1 VVAVLVTP
9 LRRAQIVVATVAIVA
24 GVVGAAVA
32 RTSRR
37 GVVVGIGELD
47 VNLYTVNLAGS
58 MLLLGVG
65 VIAITS
71 VLSDTP
77 VPLFVAAGL
86 AGALALYGLL
96 AWRDDTRN
104 PLGFDGRTITL
115 LVGLAASYAAL
126 GWAASRPR
134 RPAG

>member
-1 VVAVLVTP
+1 MTP
-9 LRRAQIVVATVAIVA
+9 LRRAQVVVATVAIVA
-24 GVVGAAVA
+24 GIVGAAVA

-37 GVVVGIGELD
+37 GVVVGLSELD
-47 VNLYTVNLAGS
+47 LNLYTVNLAGS
-58 MLLLGVG
+58 LLLLGIG
-65 VIAITS
+65 VVALTS

-77 VPLFVAAGL
+77 VALFAAAGL
-86 AGALALYGLL
+86 SAALAFYGLA

-126 GWAASRPR
+126 GWAASRPK

>member
-1 VVAVLVTP
+1 VDAVLVSP

-37 GVVVGIGELD
+37 GVVVGISELD
-47 VNLYTVNLAGS
+47 LNLYTVNLAGS
-58 MLLLGVG
+58 MLLLGIG
-65 VIAITS
+65 VVAFTS

-77 VPLFVAAGL
+77 VPMLVAAGL
-86 AGALALYGLL
+86 SAALALYGLL
-96 AWRDDTRN
+96 AWRNDTRN

-115 LVGLAASYAAL
+115 LVGLAASFAAL
-126 GWAASRPR
+126 GWVASRPK

>member
-1 VVAVLVTP
+1 MNP

-37 GVVVGIGELD
+37 GVIVGLGELEL
-47 VNLYTVNLAGS
+47 NLYTVNLAGS

-65 VIAITS
+65 VIALTS

-77 VPLFVAAGL
+77 VPLFIAAGL
-86 AGALALYGLL
+86 SAALAVYGLL

-104 PLGFDGRTITL
+104 PLGFDGRTISL
-115 LVGLAASYAAL
+115 MVGLAASYAVL